1 MDDLKALSQCF
12 VCKNTLKSPKRSVC
26 GHSFCQA
33 CIKTYL
39 EEQQGKPSYPCPKC
53 GYVISADSEVNSDYI
68 ASLLDDDTAQ
78 EFILAREENI
88 ECKSHLRADVDS
100 YCKTCMVQL
109 CVLCR
114 QEGHSDCDVIRLDSN
129 LNVVFEETKESL
141 LKKFKQMFTELTD
154 THSALLPKG
163 RQLLMK
169 KEQTALGIS
178 DYFSDLRQKVTQY
191 LIQQEQKVQE
201 DLENLVSLEKDLL
214 QEDLKLCTTLLEDVE
229 HKLTTFKKICGELD
243 KISETSALRI
253 CTGMN
258 GHLNHLDAV
267 RTKLSTESPETRFII
282 NTELEDALTSTDLI
296 KIEVINTRQ
305 YDQRQDACAMANAN
319 DSAQAQSEQEPE
331 DSCETSSSS
340 VSSVTETESE
350 EENEE
355 IPDTNV
361 FIEISNT
368 EEPPPPYPGVV
379 FDQTPVELT
388 GTEEDQTPNQSVQ
401 TKPSLSDVISGNSP
415 RAFHY
420 LRPVPS
426 APPPTIM
433 DSSDGGSRSSEDR
446 RRSVSP
452 RPLGYAISGRPQIE
466 DDRSP
471 LPQRRHHQP
480 QSQAHQS
487 VDRTQSRDRPGTHLR
502 LQMCWKAASTAI
514 GDMKPPRIFG
524 LSWID
529 PEYLLLA
536 DRWNHRLKVIHSSG
550 NVVHVFSLG
559 NFQPWDIASMP
570 NRYSAIAVPEAKMI
584 YVMLYVKPELIIKK
598 KIPTNRGYS
607 VLTYNPANQTFI
619 GATLSQFF
627 SPPGIDILNR
637 EGHIMTSC
645 YPENTGRTFLSYP
658 RGIAV
663 VDDRIMVTDFQKK
676 SVIFVKMAGRGHIF
690 QKYQGTETFPLREP
704 NGLVLNSRD
713 RYVIVIDSR
722 SNRLHVVS
730 PSGRFLG
737 MVDTELDNE
746 EPCKAD
752 IFISHD
758 SAPLLAIAF
767 SNGNVA
773 TYRVLDR

>member
-1 MDDLKALSQCF
+1 
-12 VCKNTLKSPKRSVC
+12 
-26 GHSFCQA
+26 
-33 CIKTYL
+33 
-39 EEQQGKPSYPCPKC
+39 
-53 GYVISADSEVNSDYI
+53 
-68 ASLLDDDTAQ
+68 
-78 EFILAREENI
+78 
-88 ECKSHLRADVDS
+88 
-100 YCKTCMVQL
+100 
-109 CVLCR
+109 
-114 QEGHSDCDVIRLDSN
+114 
-129 LNVVFEETKESL
+129 
-141 LKKFKQMFTELTD
+141 
-154 THSALLPKG
+154 
-163 RQLLMK
+163 
-169 KEQTALGIS
+169 
-178 DYFSDLRQKVTQY
+178 
-191 LIQQEQKVQE
+191 
-201 DLENLVSLEKDLL
+201 
-214 QEDLKLCTTLLEDVE
+214 
-229 HKLTTFKKICGELD
+229 
-243 KISETSALRI
+243 
-253 CTGMN
+253 
-258 GHLNHLDAV
+258 
-267 RTKLSTESPETRFII
+267 
-282 NTELEDALTSTDLI
+282 
-296 KIEVINTRQ
+296 
-305 YDQRQDACAMANAN
+305 
-319 DSAQAQSEQEPE
+319 
-331 DSCETSSSS
+331 
-340 VSSVTETESE
+340 
-350 EENEE
+350 
-355 IPDTNV
+355 
-361 FIEISNT
+361 
-368 EEPPPPYPGVV
+368 
-379 FDQTPVELT
+379 
-388 GTEEDQTPNQSVQ
+388 
-401 TKPSLSDVISGNSP
+401 
-415 RAFHY
+415 
-420 LRPVPS
+420 
-426 APPPTIM
+426 
-433 DSSDGGSRSSEDR
+433 
-446 RRSVSP
+446 
-452 RPLGYAISGRPQIE
+452 
-466 DDRSP
+466 
-471 LPQRRHHQP
+471 
-480 QSQAHQS
+480 
-487 VDRTQSRDRPGTHLR
+487 
-502 LQMCWKAASTAI
+502 MCWKAASTAI

-584 YVMLYVKPELIIKK
+584 YVMLYIKPELIIKK
-598 KIPTNRGYS
+598 KIPTKRGYS